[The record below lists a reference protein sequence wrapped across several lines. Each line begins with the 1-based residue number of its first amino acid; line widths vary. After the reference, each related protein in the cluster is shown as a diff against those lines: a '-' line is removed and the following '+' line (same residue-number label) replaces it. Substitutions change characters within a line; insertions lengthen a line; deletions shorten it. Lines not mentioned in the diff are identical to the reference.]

1 MSFVE
6 FLLKHYELIILFV
19 VAIINLIVLICK
31 KKVKVNNVL
40 FKLLEQ
46 LPGYI
51 NKAEE
56 LYDKGDKKFSY
67 VFNCAVRYLISITD
81 LTAQEVIAKYSGNIN
96 DAIENILTTP
106 QKKQKGD

>member
-1 MSFVE
+1 MN
-6 FLLKHYELIILFV
+6 FLDFLSKYYELII
-19 VAIINLIVLICK
+19 NIVLLISVIIITLCK
-31 KKVKVNNVL
+31 KKVKINNIL

-51 NKAEE
+51 NKAEQ
-56 LYDKGDKKFSY
+56 LYDKGELKFSH
-67 VFNCAVRYLISITD
+67 VFNCAVRYLVSITD
-81 LTAQEVIAKYSGNIN
+81 LTAQEVIAKYSGVIN